1 MSLAIDIGTRFVRF
15 AHLDA
20 AGRPGLADL
29 EGALPGEGL
38 PVAPGRAG
46 QLVLAEGCAAF
57 LARHGPPDAVVLLC
71 PPAQSAA
78 CSQVIVECFG
88 TDPGA
93 FPPPRLLRPA
103 VAVLALLRHD
113 GGAQQGTWAVCEL
126 GAAAVEITVCSLAPH
141 RLTVLRTVRRRPHGG
156 YGAAFD
162 DAVTD
167 AVTDAA
173 THAVTDAVTDAG
185 PGGAD
190 AASLA
195 ALGQALGAPGA
206 GERLDLSLARAELD
220 PARHDDT
227 PVLWL
232 RGREVPAGILRRALL
247 PLREELRQALAEATI
262 DALPT
267 VVVGGAARL
276 AALRRQAGGTGG
288 CVELPG
294 GVDPALAAVLG
305 ASLVAAGR
313 VDAADRYPHALVIGT
328 RRVRHGRLTSAELT
342 LCPPGALVPAAP
354 AVFACEGGRPV
365 AVGGAGDVPREVEV
379 WAREADGGRT
389 VRAGSARLPASTP
402 DERFHVGVALALD
415 GTARLVL
422 RPADGGASHEYPLGE
437 LPGDFEEVRQ

>member
-1 MSLAIDIGTRFVRF
+1 MSLAIDVGTRFVRF

-20 AGRPGLADL
+20 AGRPVLADL
-29 EGALPGEGL
+29 EGAVPGEGL

-57 LARHGPPDAVVLLC
+57 LAHHGPPDAVVLLC

-78 CSQVIVECFG
+78 YSRVIVECFG
-88 TDPGA
+88 TDPDTFA
-93 FPPPRLLRPA
+93 PPRLLRPA
-103 VAVLALLRHD
+103 VAVLALLRHN

-126 GAAAVEITVCSLAPH
+126 GAVAVEVTVCSLTPH
-141 RLTVLRTVRRRPHGG
+141 RLTVLRTVRRPPHGG

-162 DAVTD
+162 AAVTG
-167 AVTDAA
+167 
-173 THAVTDAVTDAG
+173 AG

-232 RGREVPAGILRRALL
+232 GDREVPAGILRRALL
-247 PLREELRQALAEATI
+247 PLREELRQALAEAAVGALSTI
-262 DALPT
+262 
-267 VVVGGAARL
+267 VVGGAARL
-276 AALRRQAGGTGG
+276 AALRRQVGEPGG
-288 CVELPG
+288 CVELPV

-328 RRVRHGRLTSAELT
+328 RRVRHGRLTSADLT

-354 AVFACEGGRPV
+354 AVFAREGGRPV
-365 AVGGAGDVPREVEV
+365 AVGGAGDVPREVEI

-415 GTARLVL
+415 GTAWLVL
-422 RPADGGASHEYPLGE
+422 RPVDGGASHEYTLGE
-437 LPGDFEEVRQ
+437 LPSDFEEVRQ